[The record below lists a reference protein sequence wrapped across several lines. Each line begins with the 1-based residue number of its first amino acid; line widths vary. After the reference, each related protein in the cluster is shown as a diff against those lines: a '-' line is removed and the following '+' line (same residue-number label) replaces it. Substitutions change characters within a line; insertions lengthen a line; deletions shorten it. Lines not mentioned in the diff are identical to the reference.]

1 MAVIVKY
8 TVMTSVILLMLAVGS
23 RTPFSQVREVV
34 KNRSLLMRGLLANF
48 VVAPVTAGVRGVLDV
63 LSVASARIMLGLAP
77 AGSPA

>member
-8 TVMTSVILLMLAVGS
+8 TVMTSVILLMLAVGL
-23 RTPFSQVREVV
+23 RNPFSQVREVV

-48 VVAPVTAGVRGVLDV
+48 VVAPVTAGVRDVLDV
-63 LSVASARIMLGLAP
+63 LSVAYARIMLRNAP